1 MTPWIKSFHFGRSEV
16 LLASS
21 AGIVIV
27 GTMLWKNWGLILAKQ
42 LNAMTEKFNVVA
54 KSEKSI
60 LFQRLN
66 DSAKKA
72 GPKALKVLEIG
83 GGTGANF
90 EFITEPIT
98 WYVRVQEI
106 YS

>member
-1 MTPWIKSFHFGRSEV
+1 MTAWIKSFHFGRSEM

-21 AGIVIV
+21 AGVVIV
-27 GTMLWKNWGLILAKQ
+27 GTLLWKFWDLILAKQ
-42 LNAMTEKFNVVA
+42 LNAMTEKFNLVA
-54 KSEKSI
+54 KSEKTI

-66 DSAKKA
+66 DTAIKV

-90 EFITEPIT
+90 EFITQPIT
-98 WYVRVQEI
+98 W
-106 YS
+106 